1 LANVETE
8 IFTFIE
14 SYYNQTRLHSHNR
27 YRTPN
32 EAEADLRDGALAA

>member
-1 LANVETE
+1 METE